1 MSGTEMRRVTV
12 VGAGLAGSEA
22 AWQLANRGI
31 QVELVEM
38 KPHKRTPAHTSDL
51 FGELVCSNSLRA
63 AGLANA
69 PGLLKEELRRFGS
82 LIMLAA
88 DAHRVEA
95 GGALAVDRVRFAE
108 EITERLRAHPLIEI
122 VECEVCEIPEGDV
135 IIATGPLT
143 SDPLAEAIAE
153 FFGDGY
159 SLSFYDAAA
168 PIVSKDS
175 IDMESAFFAS
185 RYDKGGDDYI
195 NCPLDRETYDAFWEA
210 LCSAKE
216 AEVHDFEDSRVF
228 EGCMPVEVMAR
239 RGHDTLRHGPMK
251 PMGITDPATGRWPY
265 AVLQLRRDNAEG
277 TLYNL
282 VGFQTHLLHPEQ
294 KRVFRM
300 IPALRK
306 AEFMRYGAMHRNTYL
321 DSPRL
326 LDRFYRARKDPRVIF
341 AGQITG
347 VEGYIESTAS
357 GLYAAI
363 NLANRLSGL
372 PPLELSNRSAIGAL
386 ALYACG
392 GMASGLP
399 ESSEGSRQKFQPS
412 NINFGIMEKW
422 EGGKLKK
429 QDKNLQISRR
439 ALEYI
444 DFILSESTASGAGEE
459 GMVGI

>member
-1 MSGTEMRRVTV
+1 MDKRVTV

-31 QVELVEM
+31 DVTLVEM
-38 KPHKRTPAHTSDL
+38 KPHKRTPAHESDL

-88 DAHRVEA
+88 DKHRVEA

-108 EITERLRAHPLIEI
+108 EITEHLREHPRITIEAR
-122 VECEVCEIPEGDV
+122 EVCEIPEGDV

-143 SDPLAEAIAE
+143 SDPLADAIAR
-153 FFGDGY
+153 FFGDDY

-168 PIVSKDS
+168 PIVTRDS
-175 IDMESAFFAS
+175 IDMSSAFFAS

-195 NCPLDRETYDAFWEA
+195 NCPLDKESYEAFWEA
-210 LCSAKE
+210 LCTAKE
-216 AEVHDFEDSRVF
+216 AEVHGFEDSRVF

-239 RGHDTLRHGPMK
+239 RGKDTLRYGPMK
-251 PMGITDPATGRWPY
+251 PRGITDPKTGRWPF
-265 AVLQLRRDNAEG
+265 AVVQLRRDDAEG

-282 VGFQTHLLHPEQ
+282 VGFQTHLLYPEQ
-294 KRVFRM
+294 RRVFRM
-300 IPALRK
+300 IPALAN
-306 AEFMRYGAMHRNTYL
+306 AEFMRYGSMHRNTYI

-326 LDRFYRARKDPRVIF
+326 LDRFYRANKEPRVIF

-363 NLANRLSGL
+363 NLANRLNGL
-372 PPLELSNRSAIGAL
+372 EPLELTNRSAIGAL
-386 ALYACG
+386 ALYASG
-392 GMASGLP
+392 GLASDLP
-399 ESSEGSRQKFQPS
+399 EAYGGKKAKFQPS

-429 QDKNLQISRR
+429 QDKNQQISAR

-444 DFILSESTASGAGEE
+444 DSLIGGGNGAQSGE
-459 GMVGI
+459 GMEKI